1 MKRSL
6 SPLQSLEKSLA
17 SGRGVRR
24 FFGIVFV
31 LLIVAGLGV
40 GGVWYLGP
48 FRATQEETFF
58 QIDRGT
64 SSRNIAERL
73 NQEGLVRSPWAFL
86 AARALHPRVRLQ
98 AGEYRFGAEQTPFEI
113 FDKIQRG
120 QVYFD
125 VVTIPEGSNM
135 FDIAGIIEK
144 STHIKAVD
152 FLKAATDPA
161 AIRDLDP
168 SAPNLEGYLFPSSY
182 EVTHSTSA
190 VQLCRMMTTE
200 FHKEWGK
207 LENGALPRGELHR
220 VVTLASLVEK
230 ETGLGNERPIVASVF
245 SNRLHLNMP
254 LQCDP
259 TTVYAAMLENHYN
272 GVIHKSDLASTNP
285 YNTYAHAGLPPG
297 PIANPGA
304 QSLKAAL
311 HPADD
316 HYLYFVARADGSG
329 GHHFTST
336 LAEHEKAVA
345 DFRRASRP

>member
-1 MKRSL
+1 M
-6 SPLQSLEKSLA
+6 A
-17 SGRGVRR
+17 SGRGMRR
-24 FFGIVFV
+24 LFGIIFL
-31 LLIVAGLGV
+31 LLIVGGLGV
-40 GGVWYLGP
+40 GGFWYLGP
-48 FRATQEETFF
+48 FRAPQEETFI
-58 QIDRGT
+58 QINRGT
-64 SSRNIAERL
+64 SSRAIAEKL
-73 NQEGLVRSPWAFL
+73 AQEGLVRSSWAFL
-86 AARALHPRVRLQ
+86 AARALHPRARLQ

-120 QVYFD
+120 QVFFD

-135 FDIAGIIEK
+135 FDIAVIVEK
-144 STHIKAVD
+144 STNIKGAD
-152 FLKAATDPA
+152 FLKAAADPST
-161 AIRDLDP
+161 IRDLDP
-168 SAPNLEGYLFPSSY
+168 IAPNLEGYLFPSSY
-182 EVTHSTSA
+182 EVTHSTTA
-190 VQLCRMMTTE
+190 VQLCRMMTAE

-207 LENGALPRGELHR
+207 IESEAVSKGELHR

-245 SNRLHLNMP
+245 SNRLRLNMP

-345 DFRRASRP
+345 DFRRASHP